1 MGEYWVSLPAVLLS
15 GDDVLKTT
23 KSQRDEISQQQKFSE
38 FMEQIS
44 AQFGQTKQSKTT
56 KVSPP
61 TETKT
66 SRRNDRKAGLK
77 KRRSIY
83 SISDSAEKKV
93 FQVKFKQST
102 NTTKKRQLNHELFLG
117 SLLQQ
122 Q

>member
-38 FMEQIS
+38 SMEQIS

-83 SISDSAEKKV
+83 SISDSAKKKV

>member
-38 FMEQIS
+38 SMEQIS

-61 TETKT
+61 TETKN
-66 SRRNDRKAGLK
+66 SSHDRKAGLK

-122 Q
+122 R